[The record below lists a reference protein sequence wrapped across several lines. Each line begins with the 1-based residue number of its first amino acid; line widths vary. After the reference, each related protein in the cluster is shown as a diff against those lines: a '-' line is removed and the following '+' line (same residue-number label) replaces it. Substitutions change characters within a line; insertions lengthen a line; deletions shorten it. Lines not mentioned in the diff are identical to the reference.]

1 MKLEYNGTEQV
12 PLGKDA
18 VWAFINDPQK
28 VASCLPDVKTVT
40 VHDDKNFDAVVSIG
54 LGPVR
59 GSFKFKITLEPQE
72 GGNRMNVKISGGGFG
87 SVVDLLAGADI
98 KDNGDNTTTLD
109 WSGAATMRGP
119 IATVGGRVLD
129 AQAQKLIAGTFANVK
144 TRMAELG

>member
-1 MKLEYNGTEQV
+1 MKLEYNGSEQV

-28 VASCLPDVKTVT
+28 VASCLPDVQEVI
-40 VHDDKNFDAVVSIG
+40 VHDPKNFDAIVSVG

-59 GSFKFKITLEPQE
+59 GKFKFKITLEPQPD
-72 GGNRMNVKISGGGFG
+72 GNRMNVRINGGGFG
-87 SVVDLLAGADI
+87 SVVDLLAGADL
-98 KDNGDNTTTLD
+98 KDNGDSTTTLD

-119 IATVGGRVLD
+119 VATVGGRVLD

-144 TRMAELG
+144 TRMAGA